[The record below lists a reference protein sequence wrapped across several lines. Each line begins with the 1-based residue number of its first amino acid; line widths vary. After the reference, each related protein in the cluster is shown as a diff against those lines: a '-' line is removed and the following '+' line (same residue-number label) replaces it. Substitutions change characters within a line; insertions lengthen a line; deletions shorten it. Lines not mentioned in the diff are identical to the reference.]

1 MYVEV
6 RSFKAM
12 ANYFQSKSFFQKNQE
27 KNMLR
32 VNLKDNVKHCSK
44 IFLKLGRKI
53 MAQFCPFVYVPIF
66 QQTFGFFQE

>member
-1 MYVEV
+1 
-6 RSFKAM
+6 
-12 ANYFQSKSFFQKNQE
+12 
-27 KNMLR
+27 MLR

-53 MAQFCPFVYVPIF
+53 MAQFCSFVYVPIF